1 MKKGGKII
9 LSVCGAAVVATGIL
23 AAVGWHYVMSP
34 LVKIESE
41 RYVKVYPE
49 ESPSAVADK
58 VQEAAGCDVRGFRW
72 LERRAAS
79 FKAGNYAVRPGD
91 SMRDV
96 WRRLLS
102 GNQTP
107 VRIVVP
113 AARTFGPVAGAL
125 GRTLMADST
134 AFAAVLNRPEQMAQL
149 IPNTYEVYWTMTPN
163 DFLKRMEKEFERY
176 WNADRRAK
184 AEAQGL
190 TPAEVAT
197 LASIVDEETAQ
208 NAEKPLVAGLYL
220 NRLHKGMLLQADPT
234 VKYALG
240 DPTLRRILFEH
251 LNVESPYNTYL
262 HPGLPPTPI
271 RIPSVQALE
280 AVLNPAKHTYLY
292 MCAREDFSG
301 FHNFAVTLK
310 EHNANARRYQAALN
324 ARGIR

>member
-1 MKKGGKII
+1 MKKGGKNI

-41 RYVKVYPE
+41 RYVKVYPD
-49 ESPSAVADK
+49 ESPAAVADK
-58 VQEAAGCDVRGFRW
+58 VHEVAGCDVRGFRW

-79 FKAGNYAVRPGD
+79 FKAGNYVVRPGD
-91 SMRDV
+91 SMREM

-163 DFLKRMEKEFERY
+163 DFLKRMEKEYERY

-208 NAEKPLVAGLYL
+208 NTEKPLVAGLYL

-234 VKYALG
+234 VKYAVG
-240 DPTLRRILFEH
+240 DPSLRRILFDH

-280 AVLNPAKHTYLY
+280 AVLNPAKHSYLY

-301 FHNFAVTLK
+301 FHNFAFTLK